1 MIFHALDPD
10 SNEIVDFDT
19 FIANLDEEVFFDAVH
34 ECQPETITVRQNE
47 TKHTLSYHQEQTHIA
62 SVLSFVVNNVTVSGV
77 NFWSS
82 GYSLFIVSNVY

>member
-19 FIANLDEEVFFDAVH
+19 FIANLDEELFFDAVQ

-47 TKHTLSYHQEQTHIA
+47 SKHLFSYRQEQTHIV
-62 SVLSFVVNNVTVSGV
+62 SILSLVNNVTVFSV
-77 NFWSS
+77 NFCFS
-82 GYSLFIVSNVY
+82 GYSLFIVGIVY